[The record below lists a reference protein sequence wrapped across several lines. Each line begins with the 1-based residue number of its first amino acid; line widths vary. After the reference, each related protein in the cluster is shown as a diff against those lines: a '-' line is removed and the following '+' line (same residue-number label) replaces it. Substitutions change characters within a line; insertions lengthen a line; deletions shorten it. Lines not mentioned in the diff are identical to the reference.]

1 MHIAYLTDNINKVA
15 RQSKEAKDR
24 RRSGAPGRVES
35 WKKIDGRGGV
45 HEIIRFF
52 CLVFSSFWSFGLF
65 GLFGFSGLF
74 SLFGTSVS
82 S

>member
-35 WKKIDGRGGV
+35 WKKNWGQTFKIQFTNSKPLLGDSWLKRTPE
-45 HEIIRFF
+45 HAKR
-52 CLVFSSFWSFGLF
+52 L
-65 GLFGFSGLF
+65 
-74 SLFGTSVS
+74 
-82 S
+82 